1 MDPTY
6 NPLIPY
12 SLITVLIPPI
22 NPLYLGTA
30 ELISFYLKTF
40 SLSVGAVHNKASI
53 NPAPNPANRLMDVEY
68 YFLVSNLA
76 MNESRNHLL
85 SLDTEKNVKVWDVTT
100 YVCI

>member
-1 MDPTY
+1 MAVGMDPTY
-6 NPLIPY
+6 NLIIPY

-40 SLSVGAVHNKASI
+40 SLSVEAVHNKASI
-53 NPAPNPANRLMDVEY
+53 NLAPNPANRLMDVEY

-76 MNESRNHLL
+76 MNNFKFSNA
-85 SLDTEKNVKVWDVTT
+85 KNLIPALAET
-100 YVCI
+100 

>member
-30 ELISFYLKTF
+30 EFISFYLKTF
-40 SLSVGAVHNKASI
+40 NLSVGAVHKSAYNI
-53 NPAPNPANRLMDVEY
+53 
-68 YFLVSNLA
+68 
-76 MNESRNHLL
+76 
-85 SLDTEKNVKVWDVTT
+85 
-100 YVCI
+100 

>member
-53 NPAPNPANRLMDVEY
+53 NPVVILKSNNLT
-68 YFLVSNLA
+68 FLIL
-76 MNESRNHLL
+76 ERYLFI
-85 SLDTEKNVKVWDVTT
+85 KK
-100 YVCI
+100 I